1 MATTVE
7 VNENSSSRQQIA
19 FRENPNIHLLTSR
32 FNTVTWRENE
42 EYRQRMGI
50 TGCIYGA
57 PLQVTHKI
65 NLMSSA
71 YVIEMNN
78 SINKIEGIGLF
89 VNRNVLDKNYRIYSD
104 MDYNRYIYKGSKH
117 LIADKI
123 TDEYSKRVISVLE
136 QLLFKGS
143 RHCKRAQGITALP
156 DWITHN
162 KFGFDFVPCLNEIF
176 KKYA

>member
-1 MATTVE
+1 MKSKTITT
-7 VNENSSSRQQIA
+7 
-19 FRENPNIHLLTSR
+19 TR
-32 FNTVTWRENE
+32 FNNDTFQQNKNYIKKTNV
-42 EYRQRMGI
+42 
-50 TGCIYGA
+50 TGCIYGTPMKIKPNV
-57 PLQVTHKI
+57 PLESNI
-65 NLMSSA
+65 

-78 SINKIEGIGLF
+78 EKNKIEGIGLIN
-89 VNRNVLDKNYRIYSD
+89 NRLVLDKNYRIYND

-117 LIADKI
+117 LNTGKI

-136 QLLFKGS
+136 QLLFKGA

-162 KFGFDFVPCLNEIF
+162 KFGFNFVPCLNEIF